1 MIIVEKI
8 KEKLDDVIITMV
20 ATKLSKALKENTLVA
35 QVPSIIGP
43 LNRIYQQS
51 AKKLEQQLKFKSI
64 ENITSLNYFTQTTT
78 ISSIIFRV
86 LGDIRAEKEILD
98 YYFNLRDGNK
108 EILEENKINASAF
121 LIAAKYQNL
130 LRNTI
135 VDLEINGNNSMVEQG
150 FNCVEDYL
158 FAQINNKEQKT
169 NIIGEMALFNFA
181 LKRLDKAQDY
191 LRMYY
196 EKCNKKEDVLLF
208 TEIDFN
214 KSIDSSTIKDYIS
227 FVKDFLNEQNKKVLK
242 M

>member
-20 ATKLSKALKENTLVA
+20 TTKLSKALKEDNLLT

-51 AKKLEQQLKFKSI
+51 AKKLEKQLNDKDI
-64 ENITSLNYFTQTTT
+64 EKITSLVYFTQTTC
-78 ISSIIFRV
+78 ISSIIFRA
-86 LGDIRAEKEILD
+86 LGDIKAEKEILD
-98 YYFNLRDGNK
+98 YYFKLIDSNK
-108 EILEENKINASAF
+108 EILEHNKIKASAF
-121 LIAAKYQNL
+121 LIRAKYENL

-135 VDLEINGNNSMVEQG
+135 LDLEINGNNSIIEQS

-158 FAQINNKEQKT
+158 FTQINNKEQKT

-191 LRMYY
+191 LKMYY
-196 EKCNKKEDVLLF
+196 EKCNKKEDILLF
-208 TEIDFN
+208 TEIDSN

-227 FVKDFLNEQNKKVLK
+227 FVKSFLNEQNKKVLK